1 MARLS
6 VTTTALLLAAVA
18 FFIAAEAAVTKD
30 FTFAR
35 GIKLHI
41 SKQGTATDHIF
52 AGGSKLFVARHDAA
66 PADHASARGS
76 KLDVTQSK
84 ISIPKKRLAVSQ
96 SKLFV
101 ARHDAAPADHALAR
115 GSKLDVTQSKI
126 SISKKRLAVSQSK
139 AAVQKKGFIFLE
151 GRKLAGGGA
160 LSADT
165 AGAAPGAVQACDQL
179 EAYQRVC
186 HTLLHLPG
194 VTTARALMETAVRVA
209 LGRARAAKVT
219 FDAAKAASGA
229 GNPMACILGSCEQNY
244 DDLVD
249 ALEEVSRAMHKPGTS
264 SESLVEKM
272 TAAST
277 YAGDCDNWYE
287 ERDVKSPYEVMQRHL
302 AQMVSVA
309 LGLANKKL

>member
-6 VTTTALLLAAVA
+6 VTFLVAAVA
-18 FFIAAEAAVTKD
+18 FFIVSGVAEAGPTHNGDAITKD
-30 FTFAR
+30 FILTR

-52 AGGSKLFVARHDAA
+52 AGSKLFIARHDAA
-66 PADHASARGS
+66 PADHALAGGS
-76 KLDVTQSK
+76 KLF
-84 ISIPKKRLAVSQ
+84 I
-96 SKLFV
+96 

-115 GSKLDVTQSKI
+115 GSKLDVTQSKV
-126 SISKKRLAVSQSK
+126 SIPKKRLAVSQSK
-139 AAVQKKGFIFLE
+139 ASVVQKKGFIFLE
-151 GRKLAGGGA
+151 GPKLPGGGA
-160 LSADT
+160 ASAADT

-194 VTTARALMETAVRVA
+194 VTTPRALMETAVRVA

-229 GNPMACILGSCEQNY
+229 GNPMASILGSCEQNY

-249 ALEEVSRAMHKPGTS
+249 ALEGVSRAMHKPGTS

>member
-6 VTTTALLLAAVA
+6 VTTTTLLLAAVA
-18 FFIAAEAAVTKD
+18 FFIAAGAAEAGQPHNGDAITKD
-30 FTFAR
+30 FVFAR

-52 AGGSKLFVARHDAA
+52 AGGSKLFIARHDAAPTDHALAGGSKLFIARHDAA

-96 SKLFV
+96 SK
-101 ARHDAAPADHALAR
+101 
-115 GSKLDVTQSKI
+115 
-126 SISKKRLAVSQSK
+126 
-139 AAVQKKGFIFLE
+139 AAVQKKGLI
-151 GRKLAGGGA
+151 
-160 LSADT
+160 
-165 AGAAPGAVQACDQL
+165 
-179 EAYQRVC
+179 
-186 HTLLHLPG
+186 LL
-194 VTTARALMETAVRVA
+194 
-209 LGRARAAKVT
+209 
-219 FDAAKAASGA
+219 
-229 GNPMACILGSCEQNY
+229 NY

-249 ALEEVSRAMHKPGTS
+249 ALEGVSRAMHKPGTS

>member
-6 VTTTALLLAAVA
+6 VTFLLAAVA
-18 FFIAAEAAVTKD
+18 FFIVSGVAEAGQPHNADALTND
-30 FTFAR
+30 FILAR

-52 AGGSKLFVARHDAA
+52 AGGSKLFIARHDAA

-96 SKLFV
+96 SKASV
-101 ARHDAAPADHALAR
+101 
-115 GSKLDVTQSKI
+115 
-126 SISKKRLAVSQSK
+126 
-139 AAVQKKGFIFLE
+139 VQKKGFIFLE
-151 GRKLAGGGA
+151 GRKLAAGGGA
-160 LSADT
+160 LPAADT

-194 VTTARALMETAVRVA
+194 VTTPRTLMETAVRVA

-229 GNPMACILGSCEQNY
+229 GNPMASILGSCEQNY

>member
-6 VTTTALLLAAVA
+6 VTTTTLLLAAVA
-18 FFIAAEAAVTKD
+18 FFIAAGAAEAGQPHNGDAITKD
-30 FTFAR
+30 FVFAR

-52 AGGSKLFVARHDAA
+52 AGGSKLFIARHDAAPTDHALAGGSKLFIARHDAA

-96 SKLFV
+96 SK
-101 ARHDAAPADHALAR
+101 A
-115 GSKLDVTQSKI
+115 S
-126 SISKKRLAVSQSK
+126 
-139 AAVQKKGFIFLE
+139 VQKKGFIFLE
-151 GRKLAGGGA
+151 GPKLGGGGA
-160 LSADT
+160 ASADT

-194 VTTARALMETAVRVA
+194 VTTPRALMETAVRVA

-229 GNPMACILGSCEQNY
+229 GNPMASILGSCEQNY

-249 ALEEVSRAMHKPGTS
+249 ALEGVSRAMHKPGTS

>member
-6 VTTTALLLAAVA
+6 ATTTALLLATVV
-18 FFIAAEAAVTKD
+18 FFIAAGAAEAGPTHNGDAVTKD
-30 FTFAR
+30 FILAR

-52 AGGSKLFVARHDAA
+52 AGGSKLF
-66 PADHASARGS
+66 
-76 KLDVTQSK
+76 
-84 ISIPKKRLAVSQ
+84 I
-96 SKLFV
+96 
-101 ARHDAAPADHALAR
+101 ARHDAAPADHALAG
-115 GSKLDVTQSKI
+115 GSKL
-126 SISKKRLAVSQSK
+126 
-139 AAVQKKGFIFLE
+139 F
-151 GRKLAGGGA
+151 
-160 LSADT
+160 
-165 AGAAPGAVQACDQL
+165 
-179 EAYQRVC
+179 
-186 HTLLHLPG
+186 
-194 VTTARALMETAVRVA
+194 
-209 LGRARAAKVT
+209 VT

-229 GNPMACILGSCEQNY
+229 GNPMASILGSCEQNY

>member
-6 VTTTALLLAAVA
+6 ATTTALLLATVV
-18 FFIAAEAAVTKD
+18 FFIAAGAAEAGPTHNGDAVTKD
-30 FTFAR
+30 FILAR

-52 AGGSKLFVARHDAA
+52 AGGSKLFIARHDAAPADHALAGGSKLFIARHDAA

-96 SKLFV
+96 SKASV
-101 ARHDAAPADHALAR
+101 
-115 GSKLDVTQSKI
+115 
-126 SISKKRLAVSQSK
+126 
-139 AAVQKKGFIFLE
+139 VQKKGFIFLE
-151 GRKLAGGGA
+151 GRKLAAGGGA
-160 LSADT
+160 LPSADT

-194 VTTARALMETAVRVA
+194 VTTARTLMETAVRVA

-229 GNPMACILGSCEQNY
+229 GNPMASILGSCEQNY